1 MVRLILSI
9 ITMSIII
16 VIIIISISISPL
28 TYYPSV

>member
-9 ITMSIII
+9 ITMSIIF
-16 VIIIISISISPL
+16 VIIIISISINPL